1 MKAVFQ
7 SFLLM
12 LATAT
17 DRVLAKQVQFLKI
30 ENQILRGK
38 LPKRITVTPQER
50 QRLIKYGR
58 PLGAAIEHLIGI
70 VSPRTFLR
78 WLGAE
83 QPSATKPGKPGRP
96 RTEVEIRDLVLRLA
110 RETGWGYTRILGELK
125 KLGVRA
131 ICRSTV
137 INILKEHGLDP
148 GPRRGLGTWDEFLK
162 RHAVALGATDFFS
175 KPVWTQAGLVDYF
188 VLCFIHLGSR
198 RVYVS
203 GLTAQ
208 PDRAWTVQQAR
219 NVAMHFAE
227 QPVKPAILLRDYDG
241 KFAPE
246 FDAILE
252 ADGVTVKKVGPHAP
266 NLNAIAERFV
276 QTAKSECL
284 DHFIVFGEDHL
295 RHLVFSFQDYYN
307 ELRPHQAK
315 DNLPLNCTLPGRSIF
330 ANSPLPPRAQR

>member
-17 DRVLAKQVQFLKI
+17 DWALAQQVQFLKN

-38 LPKRITVTPQER
+38 LPKRITVTPQKR

-58 PLGAAIEHLIGI
+58 PLGAAIKHLIGI
-70 VSPRTFLR
+70 VSPCTFLR
-78 WLGAE
+78 WLGAK
-83 QPSATKPGKPGRP
+83 QPSASKPGKPGRP

-162 RHAVALGATDFFS
+162 RHAATLWACDFFT
-175 KPVWTQAGLVDYF
+175 KQIWTKAGLVDYF
-188 VLCFIHLGSR
+188 VLFFIHLGSR

-219 NVAMHFAE
+219 HVAMHFAE
-227 QPVKPAILLRDYDG
+227 QPEKPTILLRDFDG

-246 FDAILE
+246 FDAILK

-266 NLNAIAERFV
+266 HLHAYAERWV
-276 QTAKSECL
+276 QSCRRENARSLCR
-284 DHFIVFGEDHL
+284 L
-295 RHLVFSFQDYYN
+295 R
-307 ELRPHQAK
+307 
-315 DNLPLNCTLPGRSIF
+315 
-330 ANSPLPPRAQR
+330 